1 MDQNYM
7 KERPVLPLVLAMSFP
22 MVLSM
27 LVNALYN
34 IVDSYFVARISE
46 HAMTALSLVYPLQN
60 LTVAVGVGFGI
71 GINAAA
77 AFYLGAGEKGKADAV
92 VSQGIVLNGVHGI
105 LLTAGGIAVMPGF
118 LRLFT
123 QDLQVIEDGIAY
135 SRIVFLFSAVLTLGV
150 SFEKIFQAVGRMRV
164 SMGCMLLGCIV
175 NIILDPVLI
184 FGAGPIP
191 AMGVRGAA
199 VATGIGQAAS
209 LAGYIVIFLARPLPV
224 KFSLKKGVITGN
236 EFKRIYRVGIPAA
249 LNIGLPSLLIT
260 CLNGILA
267 ELGQIYVLILGIY
280 YKLQTF
286 IYLTAN
292 GIVQGIRPLVGFNY
306 GAGRRD
312 RVKSILNVSLA
323 LGAGIMALGTGLCM
337 AVPERLMGMFSESPV
352 TIAEGAKALRIISCG
367 FVVSAVSVMISG
379 TFEGMGKGLPSLVIS
394 LIRYIGMIPV
404 AFVLCGFFG
413 AAGVWSGFAVTEV
426 IGAAVSV
433 IMLRH
438 VQKTWQG
445 NLPQA
450 KKGAAP

>member
-7 KERPVLPLVLAMSFP
+7 KERAVLPLVAAMSFP

-34 IVDSYFVARISE
+34 IVDSYFVAKISE
-46 HAMTALSLVYPLQN
+46 NAMTALSLVYPLQN

-77 AFYLGAGEKGKADAV
+77 AFYLGAGDSRKADSV
-92 VSQGIVLNGVHGI
+92 VSQGIVLNGIHGLI
-105 LLTAGGIAVMPGF
+105 LTVGGITVMPGF

-123 QDLQVIEDGIAY
+123 EDLQVIEDGIAY
-135 SRIVFLFSAVLTLGV
+135 SGVVFLFSAVLTVGV
-150 SFEKIFQAVGRMRV
+150 TFEKIFQSVGRMRV
-164 SMGCMLLGCIV
+164 SMVCMLLGCIV
-175 NIILDPVLI
+175 NILLDPVLI

-191 AMGVRGAA
+191 GMGVRGAA
-199 VATGIGQAAS
+199 IATGIGQAAS
-209 LAGYIVIFLARPLPV
+209 LAGYIVIYLARPLPV
-224 KFSLKKGVITGN
+224 KFSLRKDVIRGN
-236 EFKRIYRVGIPAA
+236 AFKRIYRVGIPAA

-260 CLNGILA
+260 SLNGMLA
-267 ELGQIYVLILGIY
+267 ELSQVYVLILGIY

-312 RVKSILNVSLA
+312 RVKSILQVSLV
-323 LGAGIMALGTGLCM
+323 LGMGIMALGTGLCM
-337 AVPERLMGMFSESPV
+337 TVPKRLMGMFSESSL
-352 TIAEGAKALRIISCG
+352 TITEGAKALRIISCG

-394 LIRYIGMIPV
+394 LIRYILIIPI

-413 AAGVWSGFAVTEV
+413 AAGVWSGFVVTEV
-426 IGAAVSV
+426 IGAVVSV
-433 IMLRH
+433 IMLRY
-438 VQKTWQG
+438 VQRS
-445 NLPQA
+445 
-450 KKGAAP
+450 